1 MNVKKILKL
10 ILMVF
15 GIAIE
20 LSLIPIAWL
29 VNKVEE
35 YTDERGVK

>member
-10 ILMVF
+10 ILMAL

-20 LSLIPIAWL
+20 LSLIPIVWI

-35 YTDERGVK
+35 YTDE

>member
-10 ILMVF
+10 ILMVL

-20 LSLIPIAWL
+20 LSLIPISWI

-35 YTDERGVK
+35 YTDE